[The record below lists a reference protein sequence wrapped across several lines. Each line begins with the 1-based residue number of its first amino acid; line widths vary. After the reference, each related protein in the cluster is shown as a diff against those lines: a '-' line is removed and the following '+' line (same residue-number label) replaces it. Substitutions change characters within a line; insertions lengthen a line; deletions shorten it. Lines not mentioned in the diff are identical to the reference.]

1 VWDNAPLLRTIANL
15 LFGVSLA
22 LMLYGMVR
30 YVLRLPVFPL
40 CAVELTAVPQR
51 VSPEQLE
58 RVVHEQVRGN
68 FFTVDLEHTR
78 EAFEQVPWVRKV
90 SVRRK
95 FPWSL
100 QVEVEEQVALASWNG
115 NALVNT
121 HGEVFNARCE
131 RVMPEAAQRPDGG
144 RVSGGVP
151 PAGASGTRRPPPC
164 GETEQVVLPAF
175 IGQPGSSAQM
185 AQMYGELNAVL
196 QPMQQLIVQISM
208 SPRFAWQVELE
219 NGMVLELGREQMQER
234 LTQFVEVYSYSLAAM
249 EKVVRH
255 VDLRYRNGF
264 AAYLPGSN
272 V

>member
-1 VWDNAPLLRTIANL
+1 MWDNAPLLRTIANL
-15 LFGVSLA
+15 LFGISLV
-22 LMLYGMVR
+22 LMLYGAVR

-40 CAVELTAVPQR
+40 RAVELTAVPQR
-51 VSPEQLE
+51 VSPEQLGK
-58 RVVHEQVRGN
+58 VVHEQVSGN

-78 EAFEQVPWVRKV
+78 EAFEQLPWVRKV

-100 QVEVEEQVALASWNG
+100 QVEVEEQAALASWNG

-121 HGEVFNARCE
+121 HGEVFNAR
-131 RVMPEAAQRPDGG
+131 A
-144 RVSGGVP
+144 
-151 PAGASGTRRPPPC
+151 
-164 GETEQVVLPAF
+164 EQTLPAF
-175 IGQPGSSAQM
+175 IGQPGSAAQM
-185 AQMYGELNAVL
+185 TQIYGELNAVL
-196 QPMQQLIVQISM
+196 QPMQQQIVQISM

-234 LTQFVEVYSYSLAAM
+234 LTRFVEVYSYSLAAM
-249 EKVVRH
+249 GKMVRH

-264 AAYLPGSN
+264 TAYLPGGN